1 MFHEATKYEAET
13 YKILGITLFTP
24 LGRLFFDV
32 IFLDKSYEGTK
43 LLELII
49 TSLAL
54 FIIGFILIKQGRD
67 ILKTGEK

>member
-1 MFHEATKYEAET
+1 MFYEATKYESEI
-13 YKILGITLFTP
+13 YKILGIALFAP

-32 IFLDKSYEGTK
+32 VFLDKSYEGTK

-54 FIIGFILIKQGRD
+54 FVLGFVFIKEGRD